1 MQLLKIGSSGNEVK
15 NWQLF
20 LIGQNL
26 LNDIA
31 DGKFGQKT
39 FDATVLF
46 QKLNSMEPDGKV
58 GNKTVGAAMLL
69 GFPVLKEEDEGKSGQ
84 NWPPRPKFSP
94 LASNEERQKV
104 FGKFRFR
111 AIGDG
116 NIEILDNWERDNIV
130 MINIPQLTKVKGGPN
145 VRFHKL
151 GANQLKK
158 LWSDWEKANLLHLV
172 LTWEGSFVPR
182 FVRGSNSV
190 LSNHAFGSAF
200 DINFQW
206 NQLRT
211 TPALVGRKGSVR
223 ELVPI
228 AHENGFYWGGH
239 FTRLDG
245 MHFEVAK
252 LQ

>member
-1 MQLLKIGSSGNEVK
+1 MQLLKINSSGNDVK

-39 FDATVLF
+39 FDATVKF
-46 QKLNSMEPDGKV
+46 QKLNNMEPDGKV
-58 GNKTVGAAMLL
+58 GNKTIGAAMML
-69 GFPVLKEEDEGKSGQ
+69 GFPVIKETDEGRGSQ
-84 NWPPRPKFSP
+84 NWPPKPKFSP
-94 LASNEERQKV
+94 LVGNSERERV
-104 FGKFRFR
+104 FGKFRYR

-116 NIEILDNWERDNIV
+116 NIQVLDNWERENIV
-130 MINIPQLTKVKGGPN
+130 TVSIPQLKSLGFPN

-151 GANQLKK
+151 GASQLKK

-172 LTWEGSFVPR
+172 LTYSGSYVPR
-182 FVRGSNSV
+182 FIRGSNSI

-200 DINFQW
+200 DINYEW
-206 NQLRT
+206 NQLAAM
-211 TPALVGRKGSVR
+211 PALAGRKGSVR

-245 MHFEVAK
+245 MHFEIAK
-252 LQ
+252 IL

>member
-1 MQLLKIGSSGNEVK
+1 MQILKMNSTGNEVK

-26 LNDIA
+26 LNDVA

-39 FDATVLF
+39 FNATVQF
-46 QKLNSMEPDGKV
+46 QKLNNMEPDGKV
-58 GNKTVGAAMLL
+58 GNKTIGAAMML
-69 GFPVLKEEDEGKSGQ
+69 GFPVLKEADEGKGSQ
-84 NWPPRPKFSP
+84 NWPPKPKFSP
-94 LASNEERQKV
+94 LVGNSERERV
-104 FGKFRFR
+104 FGKFRYR

-116 NIEILDNWERDNIV
+116 NIQILDNWERDNIV
-130 MINIPQLTKVKGGPN
+130 TVNIPQLTNVKGGPN

-158 LWSDWEKANLLHLV
+158 LWSDWEKANLLNLV
-172 LTWEGSFVPR
+172 LTWAGSFVPR
-182 FVRGSNSV
+182 FVRGSSTN

-200 DINFQW
+200 DINVEW
-206 NQLRT
+206 NQLGAL
-211 TPALVGRKGSVR
+211 PALVGRKGSVR

-239 FTRLDG
+239 FSRLDG

-252 LQ
+252 IL